1 MQSVIRGFLGR
12 RRVGHKR
19 RFIAENQEAAAAAG
33 TITRALRQATAHR
46 RYKKR
51 KAAETSEADKAARLK
66 REEEERLA
74 ALARIKTYADASA
87 QTDPVIIVPL
97 VTPKSAA
104 QVPAD
109 YQAALNELTQRGTV
123 RASTLR
129 QTQSVSSVGI
139 ITGNVHGSTAR
150 LRDPFA
156 ELGNRE
162 ESVQLPAVA
171 TYRPSHT
178 GTLTNRNSSALSL
191 ASSHSGSSGSQ
202 GSRRASNPV
211 AAFVAGE
218 PLSARGSLDS
228 ARHERRSLDSARHE
242 RRRSSGVLEVLT
254 EMRRASGSTEG
265 EEVSLCSQVTHTGAT
280 NSPTSVG
287 SGMHAQIPE
296 DEEGEGGAIEDVAE
310 AAVEH
315 EQQREEEEVDETP
328 TTASFAHAPEH
339 VPSEEREERR
349 QEGSHVEDEEEDSSL
364 YSGGRR

>member
-1 MQSVIRGFLGR
+1 MIRGFLGR
-12 RRVGHKR
+12 RRVIHKR
-19 RFIAENQEAAAAAG
+19 RAIAEHQEAAAAAG

-46 RYKKR
+46 RYKKQ

-104 QVPAD
+104 QVPPD
-109 YQAALNELTQRGTV
+109 YQAALNELTQRGTM

-129 QTQSVSSVGI
+129 QTQNVSSVGI

-191 ASSHSGSSGSQ
+191 ASSHSGSSGSNS
-202 GSRRASNPV
+202 GRRASNPV
-211 AAFVAGE
+211 TAFVAVE
-218 PLSARGSLDS
+218 PSSARGSIDS

-242 RRRSSGVLEVLT
+242 RRSSGVLDVLT
-254 EMRRASGSTEG
+254 EMRRASGPTEG
-265 EEVSLCSQVTHTGAT
+265 EEASLCSQVTHTGAT

-287 SGMHAQIPE
+287 SGIHAQIPE
-296 DEEGEGGAIEDVAE
+296 GEEGEGGAVEHVAE

-315 EQQREEEEVDETP
+315 EQQREEEEAVETP
-328 TTASFAHAPEH
+328 NTASFAHAPEH

-349 QEGSHVEDEEEDSSL
+349 QEGSHVEDEEDNSTRP
-364 YSGGRR
+364 GDT